1 MSSPKRIERKKRIR
15 VDSER
20 ARGIVR
26 PLVLAQGFAVV
37 EENEPADLSIIE
49 VAHPQDLGV
58 LGDGPPAIALSRRRL
73 REGELCVWKAAGA
86 RAVIDADSSVLD
98 LAFAISEIAFGTRCA
113 MRRYGRTFGGTPVRF
128 RASTTVGVAAGMNAE
143 LGVALEHG
151 GVGRLLGIARS
162 GAFIATEQRIPEG
175 TPIEVEMDLSGRS
188 VSLRGRVAFVE
199 EHEIHEGIAIEFALD
214 DGE

>member
-1 MSSPKRIERKKRIR
+1 MSSPKRIERRKRIR
-15 VDSER
+15 VDGER

-58 LGDGPPAIALSRRRL
+58 LAEGPPAIALSRRRL

-98 LAFAISEIAFGTRCA
+98 LAFAISEIAFGTRAA

-128 RASTTVGVAAGMNAE
+128 RASTTVGVAGMNAGGMNGAQ

-162 GAFIATEQRIPEG
+162 G
-175 TPIEVEMDLSGRS
+175 
-188 VSLRGRVAFVE
+188 
-199 EHEIHEGIAIEFALD
+199 
-214 DGE
+214 